1 MKMKISIH
9 DFGAKPDGNIQ
20 TTAIQAAI
28 DHCFLRGGGEVVIPE
43 GIYLTGGIRLRS
55 NITLHLM
62 ENAVLKGVRDPEE
75 YYGYLNDN
83 VEPLAENQITDAGY
97 IAIFID
103 EVQHNDFITHE
114 LLKYIRK
121 SF

>member
-1 MKMKISIH
+1 MKISIH

-28 DHCFLRGGGEVVIPE
+28 DHCFLSGGGEVVIPE

-75 YYGYLNDN
+75 YYGY
-83 VEPLAENQITDAGY
+83 
-97 IAIFID
+97 FK
-103 EVQHNDFITHE
+103 F
-114 LLKYIRK
+114 
-121 SF
+121 S